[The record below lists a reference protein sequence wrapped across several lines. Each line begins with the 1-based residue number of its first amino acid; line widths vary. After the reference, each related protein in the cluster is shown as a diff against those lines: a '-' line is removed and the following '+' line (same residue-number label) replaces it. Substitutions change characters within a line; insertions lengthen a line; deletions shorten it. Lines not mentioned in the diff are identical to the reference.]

1 MTFWDHLEVFRG
13 GSLRIVGV
21 LLVLMVGT
29 FSLMTKFYDP
39 FVLGPTTQ
47 DFFLYRLLPNFRG
60 DFHVDIININV
71 ASQFLTHV
79 STSFW
84 FALVLAFPYVI
95 WEIWRFV
102 SPALYNNE
110 KRPVRFAFL
119 FGTGMFYLGCAVG
132 YCVVF
137 PFTFRFL
144 TEYQLSADIVNQI
157 SLNSYMSNF
166 LTLVFVMGLVF
177 EMPLLIWLLSNMGL
191 IDKSFL
197 RKYRRHAIVILVI
210 LAAIITPSGDPFTL
224 TVVFTP
230 LYLLYELGILLARK
244 PEPDDDDTP
253 TDKTPVPTTTA
264 PISETKASTSSADPS
279 PSASAESAEPASTET
294 DESAESTETGN
305 AADPPTAESAEAP
318 ATEPEAVESET
329 YDPEAPPKRLDDYY
343 AS

>member
-1 MTFWDHLEVFRG
+1 MLPPAHSPFPLIMAEEDKMTFWDHLEVFRG
-13 GSLRIVGV
+13 SALRIIVV

-29 FSLMTKFYDP
+29 FSLMTKFYDS

-47 DFFLYRLLPNFRG
+47 DFFLYRLLPNFHG
-60 DFHVDIININV
+60 EYHVDIININV

-177 EMPLLIWLLSNMGL
+177 EMPLLIWLLSNMGI
-191 IDKSFL
+191 IDKTFL

-244 PEPDDDDTP
+244 PAPEEDEDDTHNGNTLVPVADLQAEP
-253 TDKTPVPTTTA
+253 TEPTELTE
-264 PISETKASTSSADPS
+264 PTKA
-279 PSASAESAEPASTET
+279 TE
-294 DESAESTETGN
+294 A
-305 AADPPTAESAEAP
+305 
-318 ATEPEAVESET
+318 
-329 YDPEAPPKRLDDYY
+329 
-343 AS
+343 